1 MSGAADFQHSLLA
14 AIPHLRAFAI
24 GLCGKTD
31 GADDLVQETLVRAW
45 ANKTAFQPGTN
56 LMAWLY
62 TILRNAFYTEFRKR
76 RHEVADT
83 EGQFAAML
91 ANRPTQESH
100 IEFQE
105 FRVALAKLP
114 DDQREALLLVGSSG
128 LSYEEAAQ
136 ICDCALGTMKS
147 RVFRARARLA
157 GMLSVS
163 LAELH
168 RRDSAWDAAVDASS
182 GAAASSLVD
191 H

>member
-1 MSGAADFQHSLLA
+1 MSGVPDFQHSLLA

-24 GLCGKTD
+24 GLCGRID

-45 ANKTAFQPGTN
+45 ANKTGFQPGTN

-83 EGQFAAML
+83 DGQFAATL
-91 ANRPTQESH
+91 ASRPSQESR

-105 FRVALAKLP
+105 FRAALAKLP

-128 LSYEEAAQ
+128 LSYEDAAH

-147 RVFRARARLA
+147 RVYRARARLA
-157 GMLSVS
+157 VMLSVNDR
-163 LAELH
+163 H
-168 RRDSAWDAAVDASS
+168 RQDATWDAVVDASS
-182 GAAASSLVD
+182 GTAASSLVD